1 MSKKPYN
8 IISESILKE
17 IFLLVGKE
25 NVLIDKESL
34 INYGHD
40 ETENLSYP
48 PEVLVKP
55 RDADQ
60 VSNIMKLAF
69 ENTIP
74 VTPIGARTGLSGGS
88 LSIHGGIG
96 LSLERFNKI
105 FSCELWASTTSITF
119 CISSINGSG

>member
-1 MSKKPYN
+1 MSEKSYN
-8 IISESILKE
+8 KISESILKE
-17 IFLLVGKE
+17 ILLLVGKE
-25 NVLIDKESL
+25 NVLIDKKTL

-55 RDADQ
+55 KDVNQ
-60 VSNIMKLAF
+60 VSKIMKLAF

-96 LSLERFNKI
+96 LSMERFNKI
-105 FSCELWASTTSITF
+105 LDETLAQHAI
-119 CISSINGSG
+119 

>member
-8 IISESILKE
+8 KISQNILKE
-17 IFLLVGKE
+17 ILLLVGKE
-25 NVLIDKESL
+25 NVLMDKESL

-55 RDADQ
+55 NNADQ
-60 VSNIMKLAF
+60 VSKIMKLAF

-74 VTPIGARTGLSGGS
+74 VTPIGARTGLS
-88 LSIHGGIG
+88 
-96 LSLERFNKI
+96 
-105 FSCELWASTTSITF
+105 
-119 CISSINGSG
+119 